1 VNSLGDD
8 ETVIGVRDAATGT
21 EPHARLFAAGPV
33 IDEFDADAARAAA
46 TANADAGVDWL
57 KLRVDDNLGSSAKMP
72 WEAVQAVMD
81 VGNERGI
88 PVATHLF
95 YLDDAK
101 RLLEMGSGMLAHSVR
116 DAPVDEELIAA
127 LRSSGVCYVPTL
139 TREVSTFVYSER
151 PDFFDD
157 PFFTRYADQAE
168 MERVSEPEFMQRMA
182 ESTAAAGY
190 RIALEQAN
198 ENLVAISEAGLPVA
212 MGTDT
217 GPAARFPGYFEH
229 LELWMMVEAGMTPAE
244 TLRSATG
251 VAAECLGDDEIGTLE
266 PGRWADFLVLGEDP
280 LADIEATRSLER
292 VYVAGT
298 EVR

>member
-1 VNSLGDD
+1 
-8 ETVIGVRDAATGT
+8 
-21 EPHARLFAAGPV
+21 
-33 IDEFDADAARAAA
+33 
-46 TANADAGVDWL
+46 
-57 KLRVDDNLGSSAKMP
+57 
-72 WEAVQAVMD
+72 
-81 VGNERGI
+81 
-88 PVATHLF
+88 
-95 YLDDAK
+95 
-101 RLLEMGSGMLAHSVR
+101 MLAHSVR

-157 PFFTRYADQAE
+157 PFFTRYADQSE
-168 MERVSEPEFMQRMA
+168 MERVSEPAFMQRMA

-244 TLRSATG
+244 ALRSATG
-251 VAAECLGDDEIGTLE
+251 VAAECLADDEIGTLE

-292 VYVAGT
+292 VFVAGT